1 MKSRVVKKVE
11 KGQMVVAICSLQ
23 RTICEYQRFLGDLLI
38 MLSKRKPQC
47 VLKHDCDEFADWIW
61 DETKKLIE
69 ENAELRAKCEVS
81 NTAVAEHSEGRAD

>member
-1 MKSRVVKKVE
+1 MKSRVVKKIE

-38 MLSKRKPQC
+38 MLTKRKPQC

-69 ENAELRAKCEVS
+69 ENAELRAKCAVCD
-81 NTAVAEHSEGRAD
+81 TAVAEHSEGRTD

>member
-11 KGQMVVAICSLQ
+11 KGQLVVAVCSLQ
-23 RTICEYQRFLGDLLI
+23 RTICEYERFLGDLLI

-47 VLKHDCDEFADWIW
+47 VLEHDCGEFAGWIW

-69 ENAELRAKCEVS
+69 ENAELRAKCAVGD
-81 NTAVAEHSEGRAD
+81 TAVTEHSEGRTD

>member
-11 KGQMVVAICSLQ
+11 KGQMVVAICELQ

-61 DETKKLIE
+61 DETAKLIK
-69 ENAELRAKCEVS
+69 ENAELREKL
-81 NTAVAEHSEGRAD
+81 SESDK